1 MTVVMRCLVALSV
14 LGLLLGIAVPGW
26 GHESGDGEKQPP
38 ALSSLF
44 GGSFSLIDQEG
55 VRRSNEDF
63 LGSHLLV
70 SFGYTRCP
78 TICPTDLETV
88 SAALDILD
96 RKSLRVQPLFVS
108 VDPAVDR
115 PEVLKAYLV
124 PFHERF
130 IGLTG
135 SDAEVRTAARAY
147 RVHRRRVALDVDSG
161 GGREGYLV
169 DHGSITHLMGPDGKF
184 LTLFPFGTEA
194 EFMAKTIEGYL
205 R

>member
-1 MTVVMRCLVALSV
+1 MSHAMRRVVVSSV
-14 LGLLLGIAVPGW
+14 LGLLLGFAMPGW
-26 GHESGDGEKQPP
+26 SQESHGAENDPP

-44 GGSFSLIDQEG
+44 GGKFSLIDHEG
-55 VRRSNEDF
+55 VRRSDEDF
-63 LGSHLLV
+63 AGSYLLV

-78 TICPTDLETV
+78 TICPTDLETA

-96 RKSLRVQPLFVS
+96 RKALPVQPLFVS

-115 PEVLKAYLV
+115 PEVLKAYLA
-124 PFHERF
+124 PFHPRF

-135 SDAEVRTAARAY
+135 SEAEVRAAALAY
-147 RVHRRRVALDVDSG
+147 RVHRRRVALDEDSG
-161 GGREGYLV
+161 GGPEGYLV

-184 LTLFPFGTEA
+184 LTLFPFGTDA
-194 EFMAKTIEGYL
+194 EFMAETIEGYL